1 MTGRGT
7 PRRPIP
13 RGTGRRDRSVRRA
26 SAGLSKIRAGA
37 ALVVLLSAAAMY
49 GVSNSSAFE
58 YARVRVDPVPR
69 FTDPAAVE
77 AALAPARGRNLFAID
92 TEPLEAVLED
102 LRTVASAHVTVELP
116 GTLLVAI
123 RERTPILVWQIG
135 ERRFLA
141 DDDGFLFA
149 SLDDGAAS
157 DATALPVI
165 EDHRAASAGLALGG
179 HVATVDLDAATRLG
193 SLVPADIGSV
203 AERLTVA
210 LTDENG
216 FVIRTRPAS
225 WSAIFGF
232 YTASLRT
239 PTLIPGQVRLLR
251 SLLVGREAEVDRVIL
266 ASETDGTFTPLA
278 TPEPDPSAGP
288 SPSP

>member
-1 MTGRGT
+1 M
-7 PRRPIP
+7 RR
-13 RGTGRRDRSVRRA
+13 R
-26 SAGLSKIRAGA
+26 SAGLSKVRAGA
-37 ALVVLLSAAAMY
+37 ALVALVVAAAVY

-92 TEPLEAVLED
+92 TEPLEAVLEG
-102 LRTVASAHVTVELP
+102 LATVATARVTVELP
-116 GTLLVAI
+116 DTLLVAI

-135 ERRFLA
+135 ERRFLT
-141 DDDGFLFA
+141 DDAGFLFA
-149 SLDDGAAS
+149 TLEDEAAGE
-157 DATALPVI
+157 AETLPVI
-165 EDHRAASAGLALGG
+165 EDQRAGSAGLALGS
-179 HVATVDLDAATRLG
+179 HLAPTDLDAATRLG
-193 SLVPADIGSV
+193 SLVPGDVGSIAD
-203 AERLTVA
+203 RLTVA

-216 FVIRTRPAS
+216 FVVRTRPTS

-251 SLLVGREAEVDRVIL
+251 SLLAGREAEVDRVIL
-266 ASETDGTFTPLA
+266 ASDTDGTYTPRA
-278 TPEPDPSAGP
+278 TPKPDPSAEPSPEP